1 MEKILEFVL
10 NHWELALL
18 LGGLITA
25 LVVTESRRGGVGVSS
40 TQLTTLINREDA
52 VVLDVRDAKDF
63 RLGHITGAVNIPFAS
78 IETRLGE
85 LSHHKDKP
93 IVIVCKMGQHSSTVG
108 KTLRGDGFGDVRRLT
123 GGIGSWLADGLP
135 LVKK

>member
-1 MEKILEFVL
+1 MDKILEFAV
-10 NHWELALL
+10 NHWELTLL
-18 LGGLITA
+18 LAGLITA

-52 VVLDVRDAKDF
+52 VVLDVRDAKEF

-78 IETRLGE
+78 VETRIGE
-85 LSHHKDKP
+85 LDQHKEKP
-93 IVIVCKMGQHSSTVG
+93 VVIVCKMGQHSSTVG
-108 KTLRGDGFGDVRRLT
+108 KTLREGGFTDVRRLT
-123 GGIGSWLADGLP
+123 GGIGAWQADGLP